1 MSGAEQFNVSSCHS
15 DAVHPVY
22 TYRELMELTLKYSEK
37 SRPILSMPFFVGMI
51 QGFFLEKLPE
61 NIFTVTRSQARR

>member
-1 MSGAEQFNVSSCHS
+1 
-15 DAVHPVY
+15 
-22 TYRELMELTLKYSEK
+22 MELTLKYSEK